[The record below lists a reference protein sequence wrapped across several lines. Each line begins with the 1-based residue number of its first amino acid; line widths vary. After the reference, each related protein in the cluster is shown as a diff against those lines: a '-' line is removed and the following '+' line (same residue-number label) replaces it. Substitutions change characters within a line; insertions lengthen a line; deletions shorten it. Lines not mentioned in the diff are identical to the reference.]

1 LYRLPERRQSPEK
14 GGLSMT
20 VQDLLKFP
28 ELTPLHL
35 EEGKREVDGVYIG
48 DLLSWV
54 MGRAE
59 ADCLWAT
66 IMNNMNVLA
75 VASLADV
82 ALVVVCENCEISEEM
97 TEAARQ
103 KGINLMRTEMPIY
116 ELCVAVSRVLS

>member
-1 LYRLPERRQSPEK
+1 
-14 GGLSMT
+14 MT
-20 VQDLLKFP
+20 VAQLSERLQFETLALPCPD
-28 ELTPLHL
+28 
-35 EEGKREVDGVYIG
+35 REVVGAYAG

-82 ALVVVCENCEISEEM
+82 SLAVICEGCEVSDEIIAAAKEKGVNLV
-97 TEAARQ
+97 
-103 KGINLMRTEMPIY
+103 RTERPIY
-116 ELCVAVSRVLS
+116 ELCVAVSEVLR

>member
-1 LYRLPERRQSPEK
+1 
-14 GGLSMT
+14 MT
-20 VQDLLKFP
+20 VSQLAERLGFESLALP
-28 ELTPLHL
+28 MPN
-35 EEGKREVDGVYIG
+35 REVVGAYAG

-82 ALVVVCENCEISEEM
+82 SVVVICENCEVSKEIIDSANE
-97 TEAARQ
+97 
-103 KGINLMRTEMPIY
+103 KGVNLVRSPLPIY
-116 ELCVAVSRVLS
+116 ELCVSVSKLL

>member
-1 LYRLPERRQSPEK
+1 
-14 GGLSMT
+14 MT
-20 VQDLLKFP
+20 VF
-28 ELTPLHL
+28 ELATALNL
-35 EEGKREVDGVYIG
+35 EKLALPAPDREVNGVYAG

-82 ALVVVCENCEISEEM
+82 ALAVVCENCEISEEM
-97 TEAARQ
+97 TEAAVQ
-103 KGINLMRTEMPIY
+103 KGINLLRTPMPIY